1 MINVHLQGLVL
12 FKKFINMHFFSPF
25 KLFFSISLFKM
36 GQTYF
41 SRKPISEDVP
51 QNIYSNKSTY
61 CELNILSALLFKH
74 VQFGY
79 TLGGINFTS

>member
-1 MINVHLQGLVL
+1 
-12 FKKFINMHFFSPF
+12 
-25 KLFFSISLFKM
+25 M